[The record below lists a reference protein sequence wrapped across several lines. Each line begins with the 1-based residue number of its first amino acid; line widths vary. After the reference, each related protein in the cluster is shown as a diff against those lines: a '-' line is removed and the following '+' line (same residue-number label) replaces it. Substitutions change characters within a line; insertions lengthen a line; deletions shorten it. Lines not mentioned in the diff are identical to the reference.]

1 MVRERFVSESDSK
14 QSIENVFMIFGYII
28 LTVIIMSLLYWSYN
42 KNIFI
47 FIIMIC
53 LITFIYSIIMMSLAL
68 INKEILDNAIFY
80 TQFGGSIFIMFFQ
93 FFLMIFF
100 LLKYFQI
107 I

>member
-14 QSIENVFMIFGYII
+14 QSIENVFIIFGYIV

-68 INKEILDNAIFY
+68 INKDMLDNAIFN
-80 TQFGGSIFIMFFQ
+80 TQFGGSIFVMFFQ
-93 FFLMIFF
+93 IFLIVFF
-100 LLKYFQI
+100 LLKYFQVI
-107 I
+107 